1 MKQLITS
8 GVFLLLAA
16 LCVVTASPL
25 PLVAPGLLASPQA
38 FVMLGVSAVDV
49 AAITSYAANNQKQLI
64 STLINGLDIAND
76 IMVQPNVK
84 NKIPMPKLKVGNG
97 LRPYNGAEQFKINDL
112 KYTDRFL
119 EVQVGKRELRIDPE
133 DYRSTYLAWS
143 TSPGASAS
151 KKEIPFAEFMWDQVI
166 KAVQRE
172 INDETAYK
180 GFDKSTA
187 VAFVGGDTYAPGD
200 VVLFATATNNPN
212 GLLDYYLCIEATT
225 AGQSPTTHPAKWR
238 EVNARAVVPGL
249 EHHIL
254 AAITASEIAPVATG
268 AITSSAGVAITAFNK
283 LFRAFSAPYK
293 SHGIVISAS
302 YTDYEFLLDDL
313 LNAYNKYTMAD
324 LTNGG
329 MPYIVLPNSGGKCVV
344 KPATWL
350 GSSRRLIA
358 GPYMP
363 GDPGRHMNLYMG
375 TELLSDAN
383 SISIKDTEL
392 WTLKAGIKA
401 ALGFQIQDVEAIK
414 VGSEA

>member
-25 PLVAPGLLASPQA
+25 PLVAPALLVSPQ
-38 FVMLGVSAVDV
+38 VYVVLGVSAADV
-49 AAITSYAANNQKQLI
+49 SAITAFAANNQKQLI

-97 LRPYNGAEQFKINDL
+97 FRPYNGAEQFKINDL

-133 DYRSTYLAWS
+133 EFRPTYLAWN
-143 TSPGASAS
+143 TRTGASAAQ
-151 KKEIPFAEFMWDQVI
+151 KEIPFAEFMWDQVI
-166 KAVQRE
+166 KNVQRE

-187 VAFVGGDTYAPGD
+187 VAYDAEETYAPGD
-200 VVLFATATNNPN
+200 VILFATATNNPN
-212 GLLDYYLCIEATT
+212 GLLDYYLNVTST
-225 AGQSPTTHPAKWR
+225 SAGESPTTHPAKWR

-249 EHHIL
+249 ESHIL
-254 AAITASEIAPVATG
+254 AGITASEIAPVTTG
-268 AITSSAGVAITAFNK
+268 AISATAGVAITAFNK

-302 YTDYEFLLDDL
+302 YTDYELLLDDL

-329 MPYIVLPNSGGKCVV
+329 MPYLVLPNSGGKCVV

-358 GPYMP
+358 GPSMP
-363 GDPGRHMNLYMG
+363 GDVARHMNLYMG

-414 VGSEA
+414 VGDQA